1 MNEIDAD
8 IMSKYNIEIKRTYKG
23 RGAVIVVGTDGVYKL
38 VPYNKTLCRLNFV
51 NELLKHI
58 REKGFENVDIVIK
71 NIDGELISTNE
82 FQESYIVKEW
92 YEGTECDV
100 RNGKSVLNG
109 VETLALLH
117 TQMKDGSM
125 EYSGVLPETPSL
137 IYEYDR
143 HIKELKKIKTFM
155 RSRNRKSSF
164 EYDALL
170 HFDEYYELALTAKD
184 KLNRT
189 GYEELE
195 KECREKHIFCHG
207 NYNYHNIIFQDDKVA
222 VINFEKAGIGL
233 QIKDLYFYMRK
244 VLEKYSWNI
253 ELGYNM
259 LERYNRICPIS
270 KEEHNILMVM
280 LEFPEKFWKV
290 VNQYYNGNKSWI
302 PDKNIEKLNTVYM
315 QQQKKEMFINKMSL
329 L

>member
-1 MNEIDAD
+1 MNEIDID
-8 IMSKYNIEIKRTYKG
+8 ILSKYDIDIKKTYKG
-23 RGAVIVVGTDGVYKL
+23 RGAIIVNSVKKSYKL
-38 VPYNKTLCRLNFV
+38 VPYNKTLCRLKFV

-58 REKGFENVDIVIK
+58 KEKGFENVDIVMENK
-71 NIDGELISTNE
+71 EGELISTNE

-92 YEGTECDV
+92 YEGEECDV
-100 RNGKSVLNG
+100 RNNKNVLHG

-117 TQMKDGSM
+117 TQMRKCCMD
-125 EYSGVLPETPSL
+125 YNGVLPETPSL

-143 HIKELKKIKTFM
+143 HIKELKKIRTFM
-155 RSRNRKSSF
+155 RGRNRKSSF

-170 HFDEYYELALTAKD
+170 HFDEYYDIALRAKE
-184 KLNRT
+184 KLDNT
-189 GYEELE
+189 KYEELE
-195 KECREKHIFCHG
+195 NKCRDSYTFCHG
-207 NYNYHNIIFQDDKVA
+207 NYNYHNIIFIEDKIA

-259 LERYNRICPIS
+259 LEHYDKICPIT
-270 KEEHNILMVM
+270 EDEHNILMVM

-290 VNQYYNGNKSWI
+290 INQYYNGNKSWI
-302 PDKNIEKLNTVYM
+302 PDKNIEKLNTVYT
-315 QQQKKEMFINKMSL
+315 QQQKKEAFISKMSSR
-329 L
+329 